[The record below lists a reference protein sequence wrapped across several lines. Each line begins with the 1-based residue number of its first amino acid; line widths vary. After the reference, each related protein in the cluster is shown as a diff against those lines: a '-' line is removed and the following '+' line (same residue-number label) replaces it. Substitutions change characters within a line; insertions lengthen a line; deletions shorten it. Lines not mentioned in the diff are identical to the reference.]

1 MLAVARAYH
10 FLIPKSFRDCL
21 EYILVAT
28 EVYTMCMHFLE
39 GKKKDLQKLAWKY
52 LIADKIEFNMKA
64 VYERNAVFKQ

>member
-21 EYILVAT
+21 EYILLAT

-39 GKKKDLQKLAWKY
+39 GEKKTYRSWLGN
-52 LIADKIEFNMKA
+52 I
-64 VYERNAVFKQ
+64 